1 MLNKDFNILIN
12 LPVMTSNNW
21 TNIFNYQ
28 FSDVKKIVA
37 NVSNTSNVPQCC
49 QYKTGTTICSILN
62 PVYSS
67 LLNESKIF
75 KNMNI

>member
-1 MLNKDFNILIN
+1 MLNKDLNILIN

-28 FSDVKKIVA
+28 FSEVKKIVA

-49 QYKTGTTICSILN
+49 QYKTETTICSILN

-75 KNMNI
+75 KDMNI